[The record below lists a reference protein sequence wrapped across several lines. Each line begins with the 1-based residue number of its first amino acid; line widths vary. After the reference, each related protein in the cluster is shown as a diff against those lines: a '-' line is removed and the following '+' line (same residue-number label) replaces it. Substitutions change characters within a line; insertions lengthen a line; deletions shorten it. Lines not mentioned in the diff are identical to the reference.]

1 MTEVFCVG
9 NFCSFM
15 MIKIIILKRVFLC
28 QEDDVQYMLG
38 LHYVGIRRT
47 RLITTFLSIL
57 N

>member
-1 MTEVFCVG
+1 MVEVFCVG
-9 NFCSFM
+9 NFCSSR

-28 QEDDVQYMLG
+28 QEDDVQYMLA
-38 LHYVGIRRT
+38 LRYVGIRRT

>member
-1 MTEVFCVG
+1 MMEVFCVE

-15 MIKIIILKRVFLC
+15 MIKIIILKKVFLC

>member
-1 MTEVFCVG
+1 MMEVFCGG
-9 NFCSFM
+9 NFCSSR

-28 QEDDVQYMLG
+28 EEDDVQYMLA
-38 LHYVGIRRT
+38 LRYVDIRRT